1 MKKELDLFPSP
12 YGVVSFNLRFQNI
25 CMTDMIGFPSPYGV
39 VSFNLSEFGIGTDD
53 AFLSFPSPYGVVSF
67 NPLENRSTNENGSKV
82 SVPLRGS
89 QFQSKIRRKA
99 FYRRF
104 IMRFRPLT
112 G

>member
-39 VSFNLSEFGIGTDD
+39 VSFNLSSVRTTRRIISDT
-53 AFLSFPSPYGVVSF
+53 
-67 NPLENRSTNENGSKV
+67 V

-89 QFQSKIRRKA
+89 QFQSN
-99 FYRRF
+99 
-104 IMRFRPLT
+104 
-112 G
+112 

>member
-39 VSFNLSEFGIGTDD
+39 VSFNLDGKSFTVSTEF
-53 AFLSFPSPYGVVSF
+53 
-67 NPLENRSTNENGSKV
+67 V

-89 QFQSKIRRKA
+89 QFQSLRVWYW
-99 FYRRF
+99 YR
-104 IMRFRPLT
+104 
-112 G
+112 